1 MSHTTTPPSH
11 VQAESGR
18 RILAVVDDLF
28 FLAKIQETARWL
40 GVKLQIARNPAEVE
54 AELAQSAPPNLV
66 IVDLNARQCPA
77 LEIIGAIDR
86 HPARKKISLIGFVS
100 HLQAEL
106 KQSAQAAGCDRVM
119 PRSAFS
125 LQLPALL
132 RRYGLP
138 DPA

>member
-1 MSHTTTPPSH
+1 MSQTSAPNSSVQTEPS
-11 VQAESGR
+11 R
-18 RILAVVDDLF
+18 RVLAVVDDLF

-54 AELAQSAPPNLV
+54 AELAQPAPPNLV
-66 IVDLNARQCPA
+66 IVDLNGRLYPA
-77 LEIIGAIDR
+77 LEIISAIGR

-106 KQSAQAAGCDRVM
+106 KQTAQAAGCDRVL

-125 LQLPALL
+125 LHLPALL

-138 DPA
+138 DPV